1 MTEEQRYAKVPE
13 GMAIK
18 KPEQSNEGKPNPI
31 KVKEFDIDPGLPII
45 QYPHYTDNSKT
56 QLACIL
62 LRPDGMA
69 TIEKDIPND
78 KKHPL
83 YRDIL
88 KQFTEEELL
97 TNTAREI
104 QIQTSRNKAIDDAK
118 KQEERNQTRAKLW
131 DIKSS
136 FMDMDVVKNSDEKS
150 LKRNLRKST
159 SYYEALGYGVAILI
173 KENDKSE

>member
-1 MTEEQRYAKVPE
+1 MTDEQRYAKVPE

-18 KPEQSNEGKPNPI
+18 KPEQPNESSPSPL
-31 KVKEFDIDPGLPII
+31 KVKNFDVDPGLPII
-45 QYPHYTDNSKT
+45 QYPHYTNNTKT
-56 QLACIL
+56 ELACIL

-69 TIEKDIPND
+69 TVEKNIPKD
-78 KKHPL
+78 KNHPL
-83 YRDIL
+83 YRDIQ

-104 QIQTSRNKAIDDAK
+104 QIQTSRNKAIEQART
-118 KQEERNQTRAKLW
+118 QEERNQTRAKLW
-131 DIKSS
+131 EIKSS

-173 KENDKSE
+173 KENDKSD